1 MNSRERVL
9 AALQHRTPDR
19 VPRDLGSTTA
29 TGIHPRA
36 YGALKRYLG
45 LDDTWQYLSARAQLA
60 RVEMSVVERLGIDLL
75 PLIPESAAVPP
86 TLDARRAYV
95 DRWGIERRLP
105 EADGHYYVS
114 RPPLANAT
122 SVSDVRAFRFPT
134 PQEDFRALAEQARH
148 LRATTDRALVLN
160 PEVGFMHQAQFLRGF
175 DQWLMDL
182 VADPS
187 FAALLMD
194 RVLDVWLAETAAML
208 RDVGAY
214 ADVVIY
220 ADDLAFQDRPMV
232 SRRTFEQLLKP
243 RLRRVFDL
251 LKRSGLYVLYHT
263 CGNVWSLI
271 DDFVEMGVDALNP
284 IQVSAGEMGNT
295 AELKRRW
302 GDRLTFWGGIDTQ
315 RVMCLGSPDDVRAEV
330 QRRVNDL
337 ADSGGFILATVHDI
351 QAEVPPENICAMFD
365 VYVSGRTETTRV
377 ADDSRARN

>member
-1 MNSRERVL
+1 MNSRERVR

-29 TGIHPRA
+29 TGIHPGA
-36 YGALKRYLG
+36 YRALKRYLG

-60 RVEMSVVERLGIDLL
+60 RVEMPVVERLGIDLL
-75 PLIPESAAVPP
+75 PLIPESAAIPP

-114 RPPLANAT
+114 CPPLANAT
-122 SVSDVRAFRFPT
+122 SISDVRAFRFPT
-134 PQEDFRALAEQARH
+134 PQEDFRALAEHARY
-148 LRATTDRALVLN
+148 LRATTDLALVLN

-182 VADPS
+182 IAEPA
-187 FAALLMD
+187 FAAALMD

-208 RDVGAY
+208 RDVGVY
-214 ADVVIY
+214 ADVVVY
-220 ADDLAFQDRPMV
+220 ADDLAFQDRSMV

-302 GDRLTFWGGIDTQ
+302 GKHLTFWGGIDTQ
-315 RVMCLGSPDDVRAEV
+315 YVMCLGSPDDVRAEV

-337 ADSGGFILATVHDI
+337 AHDGGFILATVHDI
-351 QAEVPPENICAMFD
+351 QAEVPPENICTLFD
-365 VYVSGRTETTRV
+365 TV
-377 ADDSRARN
+377 